1 MKEIIQI
8 IKKQKILSLCVGLGV
23 LLFIGTGTVYATDT
37 VARSSMISEED
48 ALGFALLDAG
58 VSEEDVTEFETELD
72 RNGFGYV
79 YEVEFATEG
88 AEYSYKI
95 NVKNGSVIE
104 RENNITKTQ
113 TSSTSNEKLKND
125 TENGTVQS
133 SAANASGTLSYIS
146 LEEAKKIV
154 LEHAELAA
162 SDVTFSKAM
171 LEDDDSEMV
180 YEINFFTQD
189 YDYEYE
195 LNAYTGKIQEVS
207 REKYDSDDVHDA
219 SNISTNTAVTGTTQQ
234 GTITTDSNASDINN
248 NSNAGQ
254 SIVNNNSQ
262 SSLNN
267 NDYYDDI
274 DNNDDYDDNDQEVDD
289 DRDEDNDYEVDDDR
303 DEDNDY
309 DDDDD
314 HDDDHDDDDH
324 DGDDDD

>member
-58 VSEEDVTEFETELD
+58 VSEENVTEFETELD

-113 TSSTSNEKLKND
+113 SSSTSNEKLTND
-125 TENGTVQS
+125 TENGTVQN

-162 SDVTFSKAM
+162 TDVTFSKAM
-171 LEDDDSEMV
+171 LEDEDSEMV

-195 LNAYTGKIQEVS
+195 VNAYTGKILEVS
-207 REKYDSDDVHDA
+207 REEYDPDDVHDA
-219 SNISTNTAVTGTTQQ
+219 TNASTTTAVTGTTQQ
-234 GTITTDSNASDINN
+234 GTTTTDSNASDINN

-254 SIVNNNSQ
+254 SIVNNNSNNSQ
-262 SSLNN
+262 SSVNN

-274 DNNDDYDDNDQEVDD
+274 DDDDDYDDDHE
-289 DRDEDNDYEVDDDR
+289 
-303 DEDNDY
+303 DY
-309 DDDDD
+309 DDD
-314 HDDDHDDDDH
+314 HDEDNNHDDDD
-324 DGDDDD
+324 DD

>member
-113 TSSTSNEKLKND
+113 SSSTSNEKLTND
-125 TENGTVQS
+125 TENGTVQN

-162 SDVTFSKAM
+162 TDVTFSKAM

-195 LNAYTGKIQEVS
+195 VNAYTGKILEVS
-207 REKYDSDDVHDA
+207 REEYDPDDVHDA
-219 SNISTNTAVTGTTQQ
+219 TNASTTTAVTGTTQQ
-234 GTITTDSNASDINN
+234 GTTTTDSNASDINN

-254 SIVNNNSQ
+254 SIVNNNSNNSQ
-262 SSLNN
+262 SSVNN

-274 DNNDDYDDNDQEVDD
+274 DDDDDYDDDHEDYDDYDD
-289 DRDEDNDYEVDDDR
+289 DHDEDNDHD
-303 DEDNDY
+303 

-314 HDDDHDDDDH
+314 HDDDHDH
-324 DGDDDD
+324 DGDDDDDDD

>member
-113 TSSTSNEKLKND
+113 SSSTSNEEVTND

-162 SDVTFSKAM
+162 TDVTFSKAM
-171 LEDDDSEMV
+171 LEDDDSVMV

-195 LNAYTGKIQEVS
+195 VNAYTGKILEVS
-207 REKYDSDDVHDA
+207 REEYDPDDVHDA

-234 GTITTDSNASDINN
+234 GATTTDSNSSDINN

-254 SIVNNNSQ
+254 SIVNNNSNNSQ

-267 NDYYDDI
+267 NDYYDNDQE
-274 DNNDDYDDNDQEVDD
+274 NDDDRDEDNDQEVDD
-289 DRDEDNDYEVDDDR
+289 DRDEDNDHEVDDDS

-309 DDDDD
+309 EDYDDD
-314 HDDDHDDDDH
+314 HDEDD
-324 DGDDDD
+324 

>member
-1 MKEIIQI
+1 
-8 IKKQKILSLCVGLGV
+8 
-23 LLFIGTGTVYATDT
+23 
-37 VARSSMISEED
+37 MISEED

-113 TSSTSNEKLKND
+113 SSSTSNEKLTND
-125 TENGTVQS
+125 TENGTVQN

-162 SDVTFSKAM
+162 TDVTFSKAM
-171 LEDDDSEMV
+171 LEDEDSEMV

-195 LNAYTGKIQEVS
+195 VNAYTGKILEVS
-207 REKYDSDDVHDA
+207 REEYDPDDVHDA
-219 SNISTNTAVTGTTQQ
+219 TNASTTTVVTGTTQQ
-234 GTITTDSNASDINN
+234 GTTTTDNNSSNLNN
-248 NSNAGQ
+248 NSNISQ
-254 SIVNNNSQ
+254 SIVNNNSNNSQ
-262 SSLNN
+262 SSVNN

-274 DNNDDYDDNDQEVDD
+274 DDDDDYDDDHEDYDD
-289 DRDEDNDYEVDDDR
+289 DHDEDND
-303 DEDNDY
+303 
-309 DDDDD
+309 DD
-314 HDDDHDDDDH
+314 HDDDH
-324 DGDDDD
+324 DGDDDDDDD

>member
-8 IKKQKILSLCVGLGV
+8 IKKQKILSLCVGLGA

-113 TSSTSNEKLKND
+113 SSSTSNEKLTND
-125 TENGTVQS
+125 TENGTVQN

-162 SDVTFSKAM
+162 TDVTFSKAM
-171 LEDDDSEMV
+171 LEDDDSVMV

-195 LNAYTGKIQEVS
+195 VNAYTGKILEVS
-207 REKYDSDDVHDA
+207 REEYDPDDVHDA
-219 SNISTNTAVTGTTQQ
+219 TNASTTTAVTGTTQQ
-234 GTITTDSNASDINN
+234 GTTTTDTNSFNLNN
-248 NSNAGQ
+248 NSNT
-254 SIVNNNSQ
+254 SQ
-262 SSLNN
+262 SSVNN

-274 DNNDDYDDNDQEVDD
+274 DDDDDYDDDHEDYDD
-289 DRDEDNDYEVDDDR
+289 DHDEDNDHDDD
-303 DEDNDY
+303 DDD
-309 DDDDD
+309 DDHDHDDDDHDDDD

-324 DGDDDD
+324 DGDDDDDDD